1 MDWCSRT
8 GEVNEK
14 FIDDLCQDA
23 LDVHGCFAVHV
34 KSVEDARVLNRWF
47 EGWQV
52 LRTLQE
58 KDGTNFHF
66 VYCSDFLGIFLQPAF
81 LVHGLPMRNFSKYL
95 VSPAAMYQLFKG
107 VQKLEFNKD
116 LGKTQGPHAF
126 ARAAAQAALSSSA
139 DVKSMLTITDGS
151 LCCVGLD
158 TSAVKKDSMF
168 NQLSWEMLK
177 GRTHQL
183 GAAALLCHHQVT
195 ETAQTDDK
203 DKTSALVNS
212 RYSIIKAFSD
222 SRLVQF
228 DGESSRT
235 DALMLAEAWAK
246 LFLPLPLMA
255 WKSEIAL
262 RLQALRKACDYVKYP
277 ERYEASLLRHN
288 LLTEV
293 CPLAFFTRIRA
304 AVQGVHSSADVIS
317 LTESLMTAAPIP
329 VEWRLSALAKLNT
342 CLKPQQQYMQLSA
355 VLAMPAE
362 ERVENLITKMTE
374 DRTVN
379 SLTSSHPPS
388 ANGGN
393 TLVRAFPPPSHLLEG
408 TCSRRETGHTPERRR
423 LFLPSLFRRWGFCL
437 CFFPRIMV
445 LP

>member
-1 MDWCSRT
+1 MEWCSRT
-8 GEVNEK
+8 GEVNQE
-14 FIDDLCQDA
+14 FIDDLSQDA

-47 EGWQV
+47 EGWHV

-126 ARAAAQAALSSSA
+126 ARAAAQAALSASA

-151 LCCVGLD
+151 LCCVGLN

-168 NQLSWEMLK
+168 NHLSWEMFK

-195 ETAQTDDK
+195 MTAQTDDK
-203 DKTSALVNS
+203 DDIAALVNS

-235 DALMLAEAWAK
+235 DALMFAEALAK

-255 WKSEIAL
+255 WKAEIAL
-262 RLQALRKACDYVKYP
+262 RLHALRKACDYVKYP

-293 CPLAFFTRIRA
+293 CPLAFFTRIRT
-304 AVQGVHSSADVIS
+304 AVQGAYSSADVIS

-342 CLKPQQQYMQLSA
+342 CLKPQQQYLQLSSVEA
-355 VLAMPAE
+355 LSAE

-374 DRTVN
+374 DRTAN

-393 TLVRAFPPPSHLLEG
+393 TLVRAFPPLPISLRGLVVGERQVTLL
-408 TCSRRETGHTPERRR
+408 ERRR
-423 LFLPSLFRRWGFCL
+423 LFLPSLFLRWGFCL